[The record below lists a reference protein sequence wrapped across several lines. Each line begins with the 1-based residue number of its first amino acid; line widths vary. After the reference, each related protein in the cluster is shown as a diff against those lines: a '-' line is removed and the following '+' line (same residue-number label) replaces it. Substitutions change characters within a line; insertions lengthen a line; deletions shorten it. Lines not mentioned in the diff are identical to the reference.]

1 MKRTTTSQFIAKAKS
16 IHGDKYDYSKV
27 KYEKSSI
34 KVCITCPKHGEFWQ
48 TPNSHLRGNGCLKCS
63 MYSLVSGVGI
73 NDIEINTKDKCY
85 KVWHSMMNRCYSKKY
100 HSKFPTYQNCS
111 VCNEWT
117 YLSNFKRWF
126 DENYVD
132 GYVLDKDILVK
143 GNKVYSPETCCF
155 VPEEINL
162 LLLNNKKKRGNLP
175 IGVTFRDNSYYAIM
189 TKHNKTKHIG
199 IFKTP
204 IEAFNAYKIEKEK
217 YVKELADK
225 YFKEGK
231 INIEVYNALMKYKV
245 EYAD

>member
-48 TPNSHLRGNGCLKCS
+48 TPNSHLSGKGCLKCS

-155 VPEEINL
+155 VPE
-162 LLLNNKKKRGNLP
+162 
-175 IGVTFRDNSYYAIM
+175 
-189 TKHNKTKHIG
+189 
-199 IFKTP
+199 
-204 IEAFNAYKIEKEK
+204 
-217 YVKELADK
+217 
-225 YFKEGK
+225 
-231 INIEVYNALMKYKV
+231 
-245 EYAD
+245 